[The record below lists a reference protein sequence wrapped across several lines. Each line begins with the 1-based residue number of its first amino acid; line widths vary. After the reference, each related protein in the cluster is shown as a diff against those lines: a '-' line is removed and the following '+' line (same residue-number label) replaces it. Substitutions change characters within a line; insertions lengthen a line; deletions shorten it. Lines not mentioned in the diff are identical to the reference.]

1 MSEELFI
8 VVRIVIDGDRSSTE
22 IEFIG
27 VKADVKGVG
36 AGSAPAQQD
45 GQSAEE
51 EETSA
56 IALLHQDKAP

>member
-36 AGSAPAQQD
+36 AESAPAQQD
-45 GQSAEE
+45 GQSEEE
-51 EETSA
+51 EETTA
-56 IALLHQDKAP
+56 TVLHHQAEAR